1 MNRWRA
7 QVDSRGVGEV
17 SDDELL
23 SRCGRGDAD
32 ALAEL
37 YDRHAG
43 WLLLRLRRRCGT
55 PDVVEE
61 VLQDTFMSVW
71 RGADSYVSQGTPAA
85 WLWTVAS
92 RRLVDALR
100 VRSRLVMVD
109 AGQQTEV
116 LGPEELVVTDLA
128 YGDLG
133 GALDRLSP
141 ELRQV
146 LQATVIDGLTVREAA
161 VVLGIPE
168 GTVKTRSARAR
179 RQLRAGLA

>member
-1 MNRWRA
+1 
-7 QVDSRGVGEV
+7 VGDL

-23 SRCGRGDAD
+23 VRCGRGDAD

-61 VLQDTFMSVW
+61 VLQDTFVSVW
-71 RGADSYVSQGTPAA
+71 RGAGSYTSQGTPAA
-85 WLWTVAS
+85 WLWTVAF

-100 VRSRLVMVD
+100 VRSRPATVD
-109 AGQQTEV
+109 AGQEAEMP
-116 LGPEELVVTDLA
+116 GAEELVVTDLA
-128 YGDLG
+128 YGHLG
-133 GALDRLSP
+133 DALDRLSP

>member
-1 MNRWRA
+1 MG
-7 QVDSRGVGEV
+7 DL

-23 SRCGRGDAD
+23 VRCARGDGD

-43 WLLLRLRRRCGT
+43 WLLLRLRRRCGS

-61 VLQDTFMSVW
+61 VLQDTFVSVW
-71 RGADSYVSQGTPAA
+71 RGAASYASQGTAAA

-100 VRSRLVMVD
+100 VRSRVVPVSAAMDVGRQ
-109 AGQQTEV
+109 AEVSGTED
-116 LGPEELVVTDLA
+116 LVVTDLA
-128 YGDLG
+128 YGELG

-146 LQATVIDGLTVREAA
+146 LQATVIDGLTMREAA

>member
-1 MNRWRA
+1 MG
-7 QVDSRGVGEV
+7 DL
-17 SDDELL
+17 SDDDLL
-23 SRCGRGDAD
+23 VRCARGDAD

-43 WLLLRLRRRCGT
+43 WLLLRLRRRCGS

-61 VLQDTFMSVW
+61 VLQDTFVSVW
-71 RGADSYVSQGTPAA
+71 RGAASYASQGTPAA

-100 VRSRLVMVD
+100 VRSRLVTVDAAVD
-109 AGQQTEV
+109 AGQQAEV
-116 LGPEELVVTDLA
+116 PGAEQLVVTDLA
-128 YGDLG
+128 YGHLG
-133 GALDRLSP
+133 EALDRLSP